1 MWHCVLTVYLRS
13 TPEVVH
19 ERMQR
24 RNRPEESKI
33 PLDYLRKVHE
43 YYEKWL
49 VTCEPNTLP
58 APVLI
63 IDVNKDL
70 LTVKTMYK
78 LIEQYI
84 FGQKQLPSKG
94 YVNNIALDR
103 VDFPLFNS
111 ETTNIPC

>member
-1 MWHCVLTVYLRS
+1 
-13 TPEVVH
+13 
-19 ERMQR
+19 MQR

-49 VTCEPNTLP
+49 VMCEPNTLP

-70 LTVKTMYK
+70 STVKTMYK
-78 LIEQYI
+78 LVEQYI

-94 YVNNIALDR
+94 YVSSSNVTLDR
-103 VDFPLFNS
+103 VEFPLFSS
-111 ETTNIPC
+111 ETTDISC

>member
-1 MWHCVLTVYLRS
+1 
-13 TPEVVH
+13 
-19 ERMQR
+19 MQK

-43 YYEKWL
+43 HYEKWL

-70 LTVKTMYK
+70 LTVQTMYK

-94 YVNNIALDR
+94 YVSSSNFPLDR
-103 VDFPLFNS
+103 VEFSVFNS
-111 ETTNIPC
+111 ENTNIPC